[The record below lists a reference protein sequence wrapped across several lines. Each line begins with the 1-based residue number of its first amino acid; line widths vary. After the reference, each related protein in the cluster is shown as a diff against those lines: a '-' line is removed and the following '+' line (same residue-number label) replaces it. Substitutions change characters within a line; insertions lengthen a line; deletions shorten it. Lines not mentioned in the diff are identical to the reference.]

1 MFCFTGILTRT
12 FFNKL
17 CVSSIFECKRIKKN
31 LATKAL
37 ITEKNAMPLVGF
49 HDLDAEKRT

>member
-49 HDLDAEKRT
+49 HDLNAEKRT